1 MPSTKPITYYQGRLL
16 VWPLLSLLPPGHS
29 VCLLDTFPSASGSP
43 STLTFMRWLLAFLDV
58 QPQRLQVAS
67 CRIGLILFASSPLFQ
82 VALYSL
88 YPTFALTLN
97 GSIYLLSSFRKAW
110 VRGVQ
115 YYPCPCSWKK
125 KHVVHPRFLPS
136 ELVSSFHKEDT

>member
-1 MPSTKPITYYQGRLL
+1 MPSTKPTTYYQGRLL

-29 VCLLDTFPSASGSP
+29 VCLLDTSLCF
-43 STLTFMRWLLAFLDV
+43 WLPIDSDVHALAFSLSGCAASTSSSGLLSNQLDTACV
-58 QPQRLQVAS
+58 VTVIPS
-67 CRIGLILFASSPLFQ
+67 GLVF
-82 VALYSL
+82 SL
-88 YPTFALTLN
+88 SNICSTLN